1 MWCWSILYIK
11 LVVNFV
17 VLYGFMIILTF
28 DLVCL
33 MIILITLSR
42 YFFIDFATEGILLIV
57 YNFEEI
63 Q

>member
-33 MIILITLSR
+33 MIILITLSI